1 MFSVKRKKETKLK
14 KWIIRIIP
22 VCIMLAFVSVARS
35 QDYVFNHLSKSDG
48 LASNMIHCTWQDRQG
63 FLWIGTDNGLQ
74 RYDGRSFF
82 SPNINTNTTL
92 PFAAVNQILEDKKG
106 RIWIRCGNI
115 VGIFNPGNFQF
126 RVATINTPQG
136 STIGEDLRLKLD
148 INGQLYLV
156 PKFNPLLYF
165 DDASFSFDEK
175 YTPYKLPKGAKIS
188 ITFEDTVLRRTW
200 LGLNNRLAC
209 YDWKSKQ
216 LWYKDNNPLNIPILK
231 DSFSIVSSFDID
243 KDRKYWFTLWQSKQA
258 FFCFDERTNR
268 YSADTAGLTKNEE
281 KGYYELRY
289 VRTFSDS
296 IRIAYGINTFQVFV
310 NNRFEHIEDH
320 APPGSLIYETVSQVF
335 EDREGII
342 WVATDN
348 GLYSLTTDAR
358 KTARILVPKKQGT
371 VFNAACQLPDGDI
384 LLNRFGQGIV
394 RFDEKLS
401 EQRPGVIR
409 STHADPNFLRSW
421 TIYSN
426 LTDSTV
432 WIGCQYGH
440 LMVYEFK
447 TGKLN
452 YYQPAPFRR
461 GTTTKILADDKGYLW
476 IGLSNGDILR
486 WKQHSNMNDTSF
498 KLMNN
503 VSMAVTEMFFHT
515 DGNLYIGTRGAGV
528 FAISGTTGKTVQQFT
543 TTSAIKLSSNHIGDL
558 CRVNDSVVCFTGD
571 VPNIVNLRSGNV
583 TQLTRYNDEL
593 IGEPFVQIKDKYD
606 DIWFIT
612 MNGFYRYRYDP
623 GYVQKFTQWEGLSL
637 PSSSIA
643 VFERQRMR
651 NGDILLSGNLNAM
664 LFDPGNYR
672 SLDKPSNVLISN
684 FRIGNIFMPLDSLL
698 NRKTIHLERD
708 QNSLSVSF
716 AIPGFGKRNRYQYQ
730 YQLEGVDKDWIKA
743 GDVREASYSLLPPGT
758 YIFRV
763 RAQNEEGV
771 FSAETT
777 SLKIVIHPP
786 FWKTWWFIS
795 LIALTLAAIF
805 YQLHR
810 MRIQQLLKVEKVRSR
825 LASDL
830 HDDMGSTLSTI
841 NILSSIAINK
851 VNKDNPDV
859 SNHLKN
865 ISQSS
870 SRVMEAMDD
879 IVWSINPGNDTM
891 QKVTARMREFAGHT
905 LEAKDIDFVFSVDE
919 EVKELRFDMESRKDI
934 FLLFKE
940 AINNIVK
947 YAEADSVKISLE
959 LQRKTFIM
967 RIRDDGKGFD
977 TAAPLGETRG
987 NGLRNMKARAEAL
1000 NGELNINSKP
1010 GEGTTIE
1017 LKVAVKTK
1025 WIK

>member
-1 MFSVKRKKETKLK
+1 MFAAQRKKESIPAT
-14 KWIIRIIP
+14 WYIRSLLVLILLIP
-22 VCIMLAFVSVARS
+22 SQLTRS
-35 QDYVFNHLSKSDG
+35 QDYVFNHLSKTDG
-48 LASNMIHCTWQDRQG
+48 LASNQVHCVWQDRQG
-63 FLWIGTDNGLQ
+63 FLWVGTDNGLQ

-82 SPNINTNTTL
+82 SPNVNTRTTL

-106 RIWIRCGNI
+106 RMWIRCGNI
-115 VGIFNPGNFQF
+115 VGIFDPGNFRF
-126 RVATINTPQG
+126 RAAMINTPPG

-148 INGQLYLV
+148 QNGQLYLV

-165 DDASFSFDEK
+165 DEASFSFDEK
-175 YTPYKLPKGAKIS
+175 FTPYQLPAGAKIS
-188 ITFEDTVLRRTW
+188 ITFEDTVLHRTW

-216 LWYKDNNPLNIPILK
+216 LWYKSNNPLNIPILK

-258 FFCFDERTNR
+258 FFCFDEKTNR
-268 YSADTAGLTKNEE
+268 YSSDTAGLTKNDE

-296 IRIAYGINTFQVFV
+296 IRIAYGINTFQVFI
-310 NNRFEHIEDH
+310 NNRFEHMEDH
-320 APPGSLIYETVSQVF
+320 APAGSLIYETVSQIF

-358 KTARILVPKKQGT
+358 KTSRILVPKKQGT
-371 VFNAACQLPDGDI
+371 VFNSACQLPDGDI
-384 LLNRFGQGIV
+384 LLNRFGQGII
-394 RFDEKLS
+394 RFDEKLN
-401 EQRPGVIR
+401 EQRPGIIR
-409 STHADPNFLRSW
+409 STHADPNFQRSW

-426 LTDSTV
+426 LADSTV

-461 GTTTKILADDKGYLW
+461 ATTTKILADSSGDLW
-476 IGLSNGDILR
+476 IGMSNGDILR
-486 WKQHSNMNDTSF
+486 WKQHSTMQDSSF
-498 KLMNN
+498 KLMSN

-515 DGNLYIGTRGAGV
+515 DGNLYIGTRGAGA
-528 FAISGTTGKTVQQFT
+528 FAVSASTGKVVQQFT
-543 TTSAIKLSSNHIGDL
+543 TSSRIKLSTNHIGDL

-583 TQLTRYNDEL
+583 TYLTRYNDEL
-593 IGEPFVQIKDKYD
+593 MGEPFVQIKDKYD

-623 GYVQKFTQWEGLSL
+623 GYIQKFTQWEGLSL

-672 SLDKPSNVLISN
+672 SLDKPSDVLISN
-684 FRIGNIFMPLDSLL
+684 LSIGNVFMPLDSLL
-698 NRKTIHLERD
+698 KLKTIQLERD
-708 QNSLSVSF
+708 QNSLSISF

-730 YQLEGVDKDWIKA
+730 YRLEGVDRDWIKA
-743 GDVREASYSLLPPGT
+743 GDVREANYSLLPPGT
-758 YIFRV
+758 YTFQV
-763 RAQNEEGV
+763 RAQNEEGD
-771 FSAETT
+771 FSADTT
-777 SLKIVIHPP
+777 SLKIIIHPP

-795 LIALTLAAIF
+795 LAALIVAGIS

-810 MRIQQLLKVEKVRSR
+810 MRVQQLLKVEKVRSR

-859 SNHLKN
+859 TNHLQN

-891 QKVTARMREFAGHT
+891 QKITARMREFAGNT
-905 LEAKDIDFVFSVDE
+905 LEAKDIDFIFTVDE
-919 EVKELRFDMESRKDI
+919 EVKELRFDMESRRDI

-940 AINNIVK
+940 AVNNIVK
-947 YAEADSVKISLE
+947 YAEANAVNISLE
-959 LQRKTFIM
+959 MQRKVFIM

-987 NGLRNMKARAEAL
+987 NGLRNMKARATAMNAGLSIE
-1000 NGELNINSKP
+1000 SQP
-1010 GEGTTIE
+1010 GKGTTIE
-1017 LKVAVKTK
+1017 LKVPVKTK
-1025 WIK
+1025 WRK